1 MNEEREDTELA
12 ELLKQLPAPPRLD
25 ESRRNAIFAALPQ
38 GRAPRKTSYSWSRF
52 LRFAALLVLVGGVL
66 WGLLFPAGD
75 LTLKRSRKV
84 SFPRTASM
92 SIADENA
99 DFSYSEA
106 LDAVVDDPG
115 AKQFDTLKSLE
126 QSRLESDADGA
137 ADPFGSGLGI
147 AAPAP
152 AATPAPPATT
162 APAAPAAA
170 APEKPAEAER
180 LFFGLSAQ
188 EKKKPAARRP
198 QPDYSTFAQ
207 DAEALV
213 VTPEVSEP
221 PAPPQV
227 ENQPAPVAMHGIVN
241 GWAGAVERKR
251 RNVPQRQQVKSAEAV
266 EFPREEARQEAEVFA
281 DAKFDDI
288 GLKAVSAGESLARA
302 EGAEMAEAVAGK
314 DSADDWK
321 QNVSALGAE
330 VADAPADV
338 SVATASAQPV
348 LSSEGRAGVAQ
359 DAAEMKGDLAAR
371 GGGGIEPAGGL
382 HYARSDSGRVAEKPV
397 NAAMKVEDQ
406 LQPTSGGSTM
416 AAQELA
422 KAVDSDEDVYYT
434 EGIVYIAK
442 RKGSDESRDINGM
455 LVDVIAAGEAASQ
468 MDSQNLDADISEK
481 VEEEIASK
489 SERRWEQPPKDKKA
503 LDDDVRI
510 RLEKAK
516 GYYSSDELSKC
527 REETENILRD
537 YPWHKDAVNMLRQVC
552 IAENK
557 YVDNERAISREHMM
571 KDVSE
576 AWSPRTYGRGEPV
589 GGVIGEGS
597 EVANVADAPGLKGNE
612 KVEVE
617 RMINRMFNVL
627 PATAQ
632 RFSATPQEHVQGE
645 GEYTVDSE
653 ALKSFFGELGVQWP
667 EGSRC
672 WYLPLLGKLAV
683 SNTPDSLDK
692 LQSVLDKLHEED
704 ATPEPPPADFGPF
717 VLIPTAEHPLSTFG
731 LDVDSA
737 GYWRAVSLIDE
748 GARPDAATIR
758 QEEFINAFD
767 YGDLAPAEAT
777 FRVYLEGAAS
787 PFRPGNHLLRV
798 GVKGRRLG
806 REEQRPLRL
815 TILLDASGSMETP
828 ERMALARRAIQALLA
843 KLSPGDTVT
852 LLTCSDKT
860 RRIFSRS
867 GWGTD
872 EAAREA
878 ETALGGIRCQGAT
891 NLEDGI
897 VRAFE
902 SASADFAPDAEN
914 RVVILSD
921 GIANLGSA
929 NAEEILAKVAANRDR
944 GISCSVIGV
953 GRSTY
958 NDTLL
963 EAMANRGNG
972 QYRFLDSEA
981 SIHESFVEDLQN
993 SFNTIAADV
1002 KIQVEWNAAAV
1013 KAYRSH
1019 GYDSRALKDEQF
1031 RDDSV
1036 DAGEVGSGQ
1045 GVTVVYEMQ
1054 LAEGLK
1060 PAATLGIVRIRYRR
1074 VDTGA
1079 VEEIEAPIA
1088 AEALQR
1094 DFARARPQFR
1104 LACAVAE
1111 FATAL
1116 KHVPPAAQANA
1127 LQPVAAEAV
1136 RVAVELDF
1144 YTPAKSFAETVK
1156 SLMEIGL

>member
-12 ELLKQLPAPPRLD
+12 ELLKQLPAPTRLD
-25 ESRRNAIFAALPQ
+25 DARRNAIFTALPQ

-66 WGLLFPAGD
+66 GGLLFPAGP
-75 LTLKRSRKV
+75 LALEHARKV
-84 SFPRTASM
+84 KTAHVSSM
-92 SIADENA
+92 SLREEKADY
-99 DFSYSEA
+99 SYGVEMDA
-106 LDAVVDDPG
+106 LVDEPSTAPPVV
-115 AKQFDTLKSLE
+115 T
-126 QSRLESDADGA
+126 
-137 ADPFGSGLGI
+137 
-147 AAPAP
+147 APA
-152 AATPAPPATT
+152 AATPAK
-162 APAAPAAA
+162 PAAYVVSGALNEHPREKKRVVDGRMDVDGFAKALAERGPDLDLKEAEEPA
-170 APEKPAEAER
+170 PVTPRPAEIQSVAIVKSPIVMRGIEHGAKPVRSASLARER
-180 LFFGLSAQ
+180 RNAPQVQQPQSAQLVELPRQEAQ
-188 EKKKPAARRP
+188 EKV
-198 QPDYSTFAQ
+198 
-207 DAEALV
+207 EA
-213 VTPEVSEP
+213 
-221 PAPPQV
+221 
-227 ENQPAPVAMHGIVN
+227 
-241 GWAGAVERKR
+241 
-251 RNVPQRQQVKSAEAV
+251 
-266 EFPREEARQEAEVFA
+266 
-281 DAKFDDI
+281 
-288 GLKAVSAGESLARA
+288 
-302 EGAEMAEAVAGK
+302 
-314 DSADDWK
+314 
-321 QNVSALGAE
+321 
-330 VADAPADV
+330 
-338 SVATASAQPV
+338 
-348 LSSEGRAGVAQ
+348 
-359 DAAEMKGDLAAR
+359 
-371 GGGGIEPAGGL
+371 
-382 HYARSDSGRVAEKPV
+382 
-397 NAAMKVEDQ
+397 Q
-406 LQPTSGGSTM
+406 LQAASDGSPM
-416 AAQELA
+416 VAQELA
-422 KAVDSDEDVYYT
+422 QAVDSDEDVYYT
-434 EGIVYIAK
+434 EGTTFKAK
-442 RKGSDESRDINGM
+442 RKGS
-455 LVDVIAAGEAASQ
+455 GER
-468 MDSQNLDADISEK
+468 LRSE
-481 VEEEIASK
+481 
-489 SERRWEQPPKDKKA
+489 Q
-503 LDDDVRI
+503 
-510 RLEKAK
+510 
-516 GYYSSDELSKC
+516 
-527 REETENILRD
+527 
-537 YPWHKDAVNMLRQVC
+537 
-552 IAENK
+552 
-557 YVDNERAISREHMM
+557 RA
-571 KDVSE
+571 
-576 AWSPRTYGRGEPV
+576 
-589 GGVIGEGS
+589 S
-597 EVANVADAPGLKGNE
+597 EVAAQVGFDAPEESLPSVGDTRDSAADPFGGSLSAGKA
-612 KVEVE
+612 EV
-617 RMINRMFNVL
+617 
-627 PATAQ
+627 A
-632 RFSATPQEHVQGE
+632 
-645 GEYTVDSE
+645 DSE
-653 ALKSFFGELGVQWP
+653 ARAEDWEGFFSELGVEWPKNPDGSPVTLGVGLREAEAKPQSAAVTEPEAVAEYQGRAATHRQERDGLQHDSISELATLERSRRKLFDDHARNMLAEGQAALRDRKPAVALEKFAAAKKFLVANEENREAIEQVHAGMREAYDFLPRGAGAAVSDTLPQSELSTMPPADKASGEPEDDLVKRMKEIVIPEIDFRKANVSDIVTFLSESSREFGTASEPAEQREVNIVLHPSVSGQTLPLLSMNTRYVTLKGALDVVAELANLKYKIQGNTIILSAQNTADGAFTMRRFNVAPTFLPDASKEDADASEAAKAFFKKMGVEWP
-667 EGSRC
+667 EGSSCR
-672 WYLPLLGKLAV
+672 YNPETQSLQVINTQENLEALEMAV
-683 SNTPDSLDK
+683 
-692 LQSVLDKLHEED
+692 
-704 ATPEPPPADFGPF
+704 ATLNVEKKPPAPVDFGPF
-717 VLIPTAEHPLSTFG
+717 TLIPTAEHPLSTFG

-737 GYWRAVSLIDE
+737 GYSRAVSMIDE
-748 GARPDAATIR
+748 GSRPEASAIR

-828 ERMALARRAIQALLA
+828 ERMALAKRAIEALLA
-843 KLSPGDTVT
+843 TLSPGDTVT

-902 SASADFAPDAEN
+902 SASADFAPEAEN

-958 NDTLL
+958 NDALL

-1002 KIQVEWNAAAV
+1002 KIQVEWNLSAV

-1060 PAATLGIVRIRYRR
+1060 PGATLGTVRIRYRR
-1074 VDTGA
+1074 IDTGA

-1088 AEALQR
+1088 AEAVQR
-1094 DFARARPQFR
+1094 DFVRARSQFR
-1104 LACAVAE
+1104 LASAVAE
-1111 FATAL
+1111 FATVL

-1156 SLMEIGL
+1156 RLMGIGL